1 MDINELLKDVK
12 SFNKEAAMKEN
23 MRMLALKD
31 SVMTEA
37 FNEANV
43 KLASYLG
50 GIKLDS
56 PESNLTEFS
65 RNKLSGKMK
74 AILSVST
81 TAGLKRLPIHFVVKA
96 SVPYMVETPEQ
107 VVAALENVEGSL
119 DKEVREILEKQK
131 GLTDYHNEDIEVKA
145 DGLPGDKYK
154 QVWFKKDG
162 KSIWEPW
169 GPIRDLNDFNR
180 DFNDWVNDYF
190 ESEPD
195 MRYCE
200 NWDEALEVLNTKGA
214 SARAGWFTLEDDG
227 VDPNTTTASA
237 NSSIK
242 VQAKKKEINLVNR
255 ENTAASQ
262 FPVKL
267 LVYPKTY
274 LPELKKGDVVNVG
287 GFKYK
292 YIGDEPLLNGD
303 TENGINARFELMR
316 TDKKA
321 SLNKK
326 AGESY
331 GWYVDPSEAQEKL
344 DLFKEYYGVSEAL
357 NSLTGALGNDL
368 LNENLDYI
376 FRMYDFS
383 EGMSPRLDADTKLQ
397 MFIDAFGEDKAL
409 DELSMAVGNDL
420 LSDCLAYIF
429 RMNDFRKG
437 DSNFGKES
445 ISKTHLN
452 KKAADDKKE
461 NKSKKSEEDED
472 KEQRDKDFKDKLKFM
487 QEEKHFEDL
496 DPSELMA
503 MVTTYRYYHILLP
516 REALDAIS
524 QSADSASRYM
534 SSFDSLEEAFD
545 EATPK
550 IVDRVVSSPRY
561 LLSVLKNYSDDIDM
575 DKLPKQVKDKLMSD
589 VGALVDVVKIAPS
602 LLTDEV
608 AEKII
613 KESPTEAENIYTTF
627 STVENKGKG
636 WDKINEWAEENK
648 VDQAPTSEELG
659 IDEDYRSYKPNVKTD
674 EKGDD
679 DYDAMSQEE
688 EEDRPYHPETKREV
702 LGPNT
707 DDTQVEDEENKKS
720 SSVNNITKEAAATEF
735 STNLKNVR
743 LDISNKYMLNI
754 LKEKGIEVGSEVM
767 NDSTQYAI
775 ETLSSDGMLKWSFD
789 FSGGDQGIE
798 FFQIRVP
805 DQTIDVNVEY
815 YTPKEYEGDGELSKT
830 TVQVPLSN
838 VSVITNTTNTI
849 DEMTLYPESITIN
862 DNGGVE
868 VSF

>member
-23 MRMLALKD
+23 MRMLSLKD
-31 SVMTEA
+31 SIVADA

-43 KLASYLG
+43 KLASYFG

-131 GLTDYHNEDIEVKA
+131 QHTKYHNEAFEEVDNILDSIK
-145 DGLPGDKYK
+145 K
-154 QVWFKKDG
+154 QV
-162 KSIWEPW
+162 
-169 GPIRDLNDFNR
+169 
-180 DFNDWVNDYF
+180 
-190 ESEPD
+190 
-195 MRYCE
+195 E
-200 NWDEALEVLNTKGA
+200 NKEITLEQAGEQLFD
-214 SARAGWFTLEDDG
+214 AGWFNYIPTEEQTKQKLGIKAELKEE
-227 VDPNTTTASA
+227 
-237 NSSIK
+237 IK

-326 AGESY
+326 AGAEEDTEKCAICEEYFPVSDMINE
-331 GWYVDPSEAQEKL
+331 VDFGHVC
-344 DLFKEYYGVSEAL
+344 D
-357 NSLTGALGNDL
+357 NC
-368 LNENLDYI
+368 
-376 FRMYDFS
+376 FRGLKS
-383 EGMSPRLDADTKLQ
+383 R
-397 MFIDAFGEDKAL
+397 GEDL
-409 DELSMAVGNDL
+409 
-420 LSDCLAYIF
+420 Y
-429 RMNDFRKG
+429 
-437 DSNFGKES
+437 
-445 ISKTHLN
+445 

-627 STVENKGKG
+627 GTVENKGKG

-659 IDEDYRSYKPNVKTD
+659 IDEDYQSYKPNVKTD

-707 DDTQVEDEENKKS
+707 DDTQLEDEENKKS
-720 SSVNNITKEAAATEF
+720 SAVNNITKEAAATEF

-767 NDSTQYAI
+767 NDSAQYAI
-775 ETLSSDGMLKWSFD
+775 ETLSPDGMLKWSFD